1 MVKFMIC
8 IIWVIRWQIIFTASE
23 EIVFRI
29 WASESDITQ
38 SFNSG
43 MPLCRSPTSKK
54 TCFCA
59 FGLVNLLN
67 MVWHCIM
74 KAIFSAS

>member
-1 MVKFMIC
+1 MAKFMIC
-8 IIWVIRWQIIFTASE
+8 IIWVIRWQIIFIVSE

-29 WASESDITQ
+29 RASESDITQ

-43 MPLCRSPTSKK
+43 MPLCRSPASKK

-59 FGLVNLLN
+59 FGLVVLLN
-67 MVWHCIM
+67 MVWHCTI